1 VCRGNAGK
9 DSRMQATTARLEPM
23 RECGSGRASQPDS
36 LSFHRSARSAPGTA
50 SRLDCG
56 EQDSLYIREQPRT
69 PAVCHRR
76 CRFSR
81 RYILELPVGY
91 VYASKVAAV
100 VLQPGLP
107 DLASQRAASKGVIPI
122 LNIRRSSY
130 LVAVFACML
139 AWVPA
144 TASAQDK
151 DSFTP
156 MPLDSGFGRMDVNPP
171 PVPAEQI
178 IKEFAAKESEFQDAL
193 NHYTYRRY
201 ARVQTLD
208 DDNKVDGEWYEV
220 DDVTFDSTGRRT
232 EKVVFAPGSTLQ
244 RVMMSPSDLQDIS
257 HGYPFVLTTEEIAQY
272 DVKFIGRQKVDE
284 VDCYVFEVEPK
295 LIEKN
300 KRYFLGR
307 IWVDATDLQ
316 IVVTNGRMV
325 PDDTRKG
332 KEDLHPPFMT
342 WRAQVDGHYWFP
354 VYTKGEG
361 ILHFSSGNGFI
372 GQDVHIR
379 DTVKY
384 TDYKRFGSTS
394 KIIFGGQTAPDPNQ
408 PTSQP
413 PATPQK
419 KK

>member
-1 VCRGNAGK
+1 MSKR
-9 DSRMQATTARLEPM
+9 RL
-23 RECGSGRASQPDS
+23 
-36 LSFHRSARSAPGTA
+36 
-50 SRLDCG
+50 
-56 EQDSLYIREQPRT
+56 
-69 PAVCHRR
+69 V
-76 CRFSR
+76 
-81 RYILELPVGY
+81 IL
-91 VYASKVAAV
+91 
-100 VLQPGLP
+100 
-107 DLASQRAASKGVIPI
+107 LALLA
-122 LNIRRSSY
+122 
-130 LVAVFACML
+130 FAL
-139 AWVPA
+139 G
-144 TASAQDK
+144 ASAQDK

-156 MPLDSGFGRMDVNPP
+156 MPLDSGFGKMDVNPP

-208 DDNKVDGEWYEV
+208 DGNKVDGEWYEV
-220 DDVTFDSTGRRT
+220 DDVIFDPSGRRT
-232 EKVVFAPGSTLQ
+232 EKVVYAPGSTLQ

-272 DVKFIGRQKVDE
+272 NVSFVGRQRVDE
-284 VDCYVFEVEPK
+284 VDCYVFDVEPK
-295 LIEKN
+295 QIEKN

-307 IWVDATDLQ
+307 IWVDASDLQ

-361 ILHFSSGNGFI
+361 ILHFAGGNGFM
-372 GQDVHIR
+372 GEDVHIR

-394 KIIFGGQTAPDPNQ
+394 RMIFAGQTAPETNQ
-408 PTSQP
+408 QQQQ
-413 PATPQK
+413 PATPPTNK
-419 KK
+419 